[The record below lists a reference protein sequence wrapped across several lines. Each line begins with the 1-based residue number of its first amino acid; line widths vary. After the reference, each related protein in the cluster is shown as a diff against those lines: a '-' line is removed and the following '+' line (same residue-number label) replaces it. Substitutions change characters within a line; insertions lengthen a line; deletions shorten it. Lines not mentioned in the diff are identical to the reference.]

1 MVTVVHDSTLGGP
14 DADAAEEVIHKL
26 HEKSVEQ
33 HAADIASKNGLGYI
47 DLGLLSID
55 PNDTVL
61 FPESTAKE
69 LGAGVFRF
77 DKGILFVG
85 LTRVE
90 PEILKTFNTLA
101 EQKRAEARFY
111 VMSERSF
118 EKILATYA
126 KRPFLERLDQ
136 MRVNLKDSDLET
148 FDKDFGELIE
158 LSRSGE
164 RMAATKAMEIILAG
178 ATKLGSS
185 DVHIETE
192 ENEARLRFR
201 IDGELQDIGQ
211 LPTALYRL
219 LLSRIKLLSKMKLN
233 VRDRAQDGHFEMH
246 INEDRTDIRV
256 GIIPGQYGE
265 NINMRL
271 LHGADAFVDVK
282 KLGMRESILEE
293 VLGQAQKPNGLILN
307 TGPTG
312 SGKTTTLYG
321 LLNYINQPNLKII
334 TVEDPI
340 EYRLPG
346 IVQTEVTE
354 KVSVSHQT
362 GGGSITGTES
372 GYSFADALRA
382 VVRQDPDVILVGEI
396 RDRETAETALNA
408 SLTGH
413 LVFSTLHTND
423 APASITRFRE
433 LGIHPS
439 LIASA
444 VNIFIAQRLVRTL
457 CNECKQTYVPAE
469 STKKAFLSILKNI
482 SPAVK
487 EKIPEKVETLA
498 FSVGCNA
505 CNFTG
510 YKGRVAVYEMFP
522 VTTAMAN
529 LLNTEPSENAIRT
542 LAKEEGM
549 LTLIEDGVLKCLEG
563 ITTLAEVVH
572 HTGIEESLAEFFKE
586 ILSEKPPEKNTP
598 SKEEVAA

>member
-1 MVTVVHDSTLGGP
+1 MVTVVHGPKKNTSDSEE
-14 DADAAEEVIHKL
+14 ADVKL
-26 HEKSVEQ
+26 HKIQQESAEQ
-33 HAADIASKNGLGYI
+33 HAANLGSANGIPYI
-47 DLGLLSID
+47 DLSLLVVD
-55 PNDTVL
+55 PSDAAL
-61 FPESTAKE
+61 LPEAQARE
-69 LGAGVFRF
+69 LGAGIFRA
-77 DKGILFVG
+77 DQKELYVG
-85 LTRVE
+85 LTQIE
-90 PEILKTFNTLA
+90 KPTLDIFLA
-101 EQKRAEARFY
+101 LGQEKKVSVRFY
-111 VMSERSF
+111 SISEKSL
-118 EKILATYA
+118 EKIFATYVKKA
-126 KRPFLERLDQ
+126 FIERLDQ
-136 MRVNLKDSDLET
+136 MRVNLAGEDLEN
-148 FDKDFGELIE
+148 FDKNFGELIE
-158 LSRSGE
+158 LSKTGE
-164 RMAATKAMEIILAG
+164 RMATTKAMEIILAG

-185 DVHIETE
+185 DVHIEAGE
-192 ENEARLRFR
+192 DEARLRFR
-201 IDGELQDIGQ
+201 IDGELQDIGK
-211 LPTALYRL
+211 LPTGLYRL

-246 INEDRTDIRV
+246 LDDARTDIRV
-256 GIIPGQYGE
+256 SIIPGQYGE

-282 KLGMRESILEE
+282 TLGMRASVLEE
-293 VLGQAQKPNGLILN
+293 VLAQAQKPNGLILN

-321 LLNYINQPNLKII
+321 LLNYINQPSSKII

-354 KVSVSHQT
+354 KVSVTHQT
-362 GGGSITGTES
+362 GGGVISGVAS

-396 RDRETAETALNA
+396 RDTETAETAMNA

-433 LGIHPS
+433 LGINAS

-457 CNECKQTYVPAE
+457 CTHCKQTYVPAE
-469 STKKAFLSILKNI
+469 STKAAFLQILKNI

-487 EKIPEKVETLA
+487 EPIPTEVTTLA
-498 FSVGCNA
+498 SPVGCSE

-510 YKGRVAVYEMFP
+510 YKGRIAVYEMFP
-522 VTTAMAN
+522 VTTTMAN
-529 LLNTEPSENAIRT
+529 LLNTNPSENDIRK
-542 LAKEEGM
+542 LAKDEGM
-549 LTLIEDGVLKCLEG
+549 LSLIEDGVLKCLEG

-572 HTGIEESLAEFFKE
+572 HTGIEESLEEFFKT
-586 ILSEKPPEKNTP
+586 ILEEKTSPEDK
-598 SKEEVAA
+598 

>member
-1 MVTVVHDSTLGGP
+1 MVTVVHQPNLQSDKAKKR
-14 DADAAEEVIHKL
+14 DEVLQKL
-26 HEKSVEQ
+26 QEKSIEQ
-33 HAADIASKNGLGYI
+33 HTADSAARLGLPYI
-47 DLGLLSID
+47 DLALLSID
-55 PNDTVL
+55 PSDATL
-61 FPESTAKE
+61 LPESTAQK
-69 LGAGVFRF
+69 LGAGIFRF
-77 DKGILFVG
+77 EQGILFIG
-85 LTRVE
+85 LLDPNEEV
-90 PEILKTFNTLA
+90 LSTLNQFA
-101 EQKRAEARFY
+101 EEKKAKARY
-111 VMSERSF
+111 YLISDASF
-118 EKILATYA
+118 QKILLAYA
-126 KRPFLERLDQ
+126 RKPFLERLDQ
-136 MRVNLKDSDLET
+136 MRVHLEGQDLET
-148 FDKDFGELIE
+148 FDKDFGELLE
-158 LSRSGE
+158 LSGAGE
-164 RMAATKAMEIILAG
+164 RLATTKAMEIILAG
-178 ATKLGSS
+178 ATKLQSS
-185 DVHIETE
+185 DIHIEAGET
-192 ENEARLRFR
+192 EARLRFR

-211 LPTALYRL
+211 LPVALYRL
-219 LLSRIKLLSKMKLN
+219 LLSRIKLLAKMKLN

-246 INEDRTDIRV
+246 IDTERTDIRV
-256 GIIPGQYGE
+256 AIIPGQFGE

-293 VLGQAQKPNGLILN
+293 VLAQAAKPNGLILN

-321 LLNYINQPNLKII
+321 LLNSVNQPNLKII

-354 KVSVSHQT
+354 KVNVTHQT
-362 GGGSITGTES
+362 TGGSITGTES

-433 LGIHPS
+433 LGISAS

-457 CNECKQTYVPAE
+457 CNKCKQMYVPAE
-469 STKKAFLSILKNI
+469 ETKKAFQAILQNI

-487 EKIPEKVETLA
+487 VVVPKEVTTLA
-498 FSVGCNA
+498 APVGCNS

-510 YKGRVAVYEMFP
+510 YKGRTAVYEMFP
-522 VTTAMAN
+522 VTIPMAN
-529 LLNTEPSENAIRT
+529 LLNTEPSENAIRE
-542 LAKEEGM
+542 LAKKEGM

-563 ITTLAEVVH
+563 TTTLAEVVR
-572 HTGIEESLAEFFKE
+572 HTGLEESLSDFFKIILNDTE
-586 ILSEKPPEKNTP
+586 ITKEK
-598 SKEEVAA
+598 

>member
-1 MVTVVHDSTLGGP
+1 MVTVVPRSSTP
-14 DADAAEEVIHKL
+14 EASAKRAEDMLHKIQ
-26 HEKSVEQ
+26 EESAEQ
-33 HAADIASKNGLGYI
+33 HAANMGASHGLPYV
-47 DLGLLSID
+47 DLSLLAISSD
-55 PNDTVL
+55 DALLV
-61 FPESTAKE
+61 PEATIRE
-69 LGAGVFRF
+69 VGGGVFRY
-77 DKGILFVG
+77 DQGVLFVG
-85 LTRVE
+85 LTKIEKEATDVF
-90 PEILKTFNTLA
+90 TALA
-101 EQKRAEARFY
+101 VKKKAKVRFFSI
-111 VMSERSF
+111 SEKSL
-118 EKILATYA
+118 EKILAA
-126 KRPFLERLDQ
+126 SIKKPFIERLDQ
-136 MRVNLKDSDLET
+136 MRVNLTGGDLEN
-148 FDKDFGELIE
+148 FDKNFGELIE
-158 LSRSGE
+158 LSKAGE
-164 RMAATKAMEIILAG
+164 RMATTKAMEIILAG

-192 ENEARLRFR
+192 EHEARLRFR

-211 LPTALYRL
+211 LPLGLYKL

-246 INEDRTDIRV
+246 IDDERTDIRV
-256 GIIPGQYGE
+256 SIIPGQYGE

-271 LHGADAFVDVK
+271 LHGAAAFVDVK
-282 KLGMRESILEE
+282 TLGMRESVLEE
-293 VLGQAQKPNGLILN
+293 VLAQAKKPNGLILN

-321 LLNYINQPNLKII
+321 LLNYINQPTSKII

-346 IVQTEVTE
+346 IMQTEVTE
-354 KVSVSHQT
+354 KENVTHQT
-362 GGGSITGTES
+362 AGGSISGMAT

-396 RDRETAETALNA
+396 RDKETAETALNA

-457 CNECKQTYVPAE
+457 CAECKRTYIPAE
-469 STKKAFLSILKNI
+469 STKAAFLEIIKKI

-487 EKIPEKVETLA
+487 ETIPTEVTTLA
-498 FSVGCNA
+498 EPVGCKE

-510 YKGRVAVYEMFP
+510 YKGRIAVYEMFP

-529 LLNTEPSENAIRT
+529 LLNTEPSENDIRT
-542 LAKEEGM
+542 LAREEGM

-563 ITTLAEVVH
+563 VTTLAEVVR
-572 HTGIEESLAEFFKE
+572 HTGIEESLSDFFKT
-586 ILSEKPPEKNTP
+586 ILEEAPPSREK
-598 SKEEVAA
+598 SAV

>member
-1 MVTVVHDSTLGGP
+1 MVTVVPRASTPKDDSVRV
-14 DADAAEEVIHKL
+14 DAVLHKIQEE
-26 HEKSVEQ
+26 SAEQ
-33 HAADIASKNGLGYI
+33 HAANLGATHGLPYVDLSLLAI
-47 DLGLLSID
+47 DADDALLV
-55 PNDTVL
+55 PNETM
-61 FPESTAKE
+61 KE
-69 LGAGVFRF
+69 LGAGVFRY
-77 DKGILFVG
+77 DQNVLFVG
-85 LTRVE
+85 LTKIE
-90 PEILKTFNTLA
+90 PPIMDTFHALA
-101 EQKRAEARFY
+101 EKKRAKVQFY
-111 VMSERSF
+111 SVSEKSL
-118 EKILATYA
+118 EKILNAA
-126 KRPFLERLDQ
+126 VKKPFIERLDQ
-136 MRVNLKDSDLET
+136 MRVNLGEGDLEN
-148 FDKDFGELIE
+148 FDKNFGELIE
-158 LSRSGE
+158 LSQAGE
-164 RMAATKAMEIILAG
+164 RMATTKAMEIILAG

-185 DVHIETE
+185 DVHIEGGE
-192 ENEARLRFR
+192 QEARLRFR

-211 LPTALYRL
+211 LPLALYRL

-246 INEDRTDIRV
+246 IDQERTDIRV
-256 GIIPGQYGE
+256 SIIPGQYGE

-271 LHGADAFVDVK
+271 LHGAAAFVDVK
-282 KLGMRESILEE
+282 TLGMRESVLEE
-293 VLGQAQKPNGLILN
+293 VLAQAQKPNGLILN

-321 LLNYINQPNLKII
+321 LLNYINQPTSKII

-354 KVSVSHQT
+354 KETVTHQT
-362 GGGSITGTES
+362 AGGSVTGAAT

-457 CNECKQTYVPAE
+457 CTECKVTYVPAD
-469 STKKAFLSILKNI
+469 STKAAFLEILKKI

-487 EKIPEKVETLA
+487 VPIPTEVITLA
-498 FSVGCNA
+498 QPVGCNA

-529 LLNTEPSENAIRT
+529 LLNKEPSENDIRM

-563 ITTLAEVVH
+563 VTTLAEVVR
-572 HTGIEESLAEFFKE
+572 HTGIEESLSDFFKA
-586 ILSEKPPEKNTP
+586 ILEQSV
-598 SKEEVAA
+598 EEPKQ

>member
-1 MVTVVHDSTLGGP
+1 MVTVVHKSGVSNP
-14 DADAAEEVIHKL
+14 NADKAEEVLLKL
-26 HEKSVEQ
+26 KEKSLEQ
-33 HAADIASKNGLGYI
+33 HAADLGQKQGLPYV
-47 DLGLLSID
+47 DLALLSID
-55 PNDTVL
+55 PNDTTL
-61 FPESTAKE
+61 LPEKSARE
-69 LGAGVFRF
+69 MGAGIFRF
-77 DKGILFVG
+77 DKGLLFVG
-85 LTRVE
+85 ITRVE
-90 PEILKTFNTLA
+90 PSILQIFKDLA
-101 EQKRAEARFY
+101 EQKRAKAKFY
-111 VMSERSF
+111 TISENSL
-118 EKILATYA
+118 EKIFATYA
-126 KRPFLERLDQ
+126 KKPFIERLDQ
-136 MRVNLKDSDLET
+136 MRVNLQGDDLEN
-148 FDKDFGELIE
+148 FDKNFGELIE
-158 LSRSGE
+158 LSKAGE
-164 RMAATKAMEIILAG
+164 RMATTQAMEVILAG

-185 DVHIETE
+185 DIHIEGG
-192 ENEARLRFR
+192 ENDARLRFR
-201 IDGELQDIGQ
+201 VDGELQDIGQ

-246 INEDRTDIRV
+246 LDTDRTDIRV
-256 GIIPGQYGE
+256 SIIPGQYGE

-282 KLGMRESILEE
+282 TLGMRESVLEE
-293 VLGQAQKPNGLILN
+293 VLAQAEKPNGLILN

-321 LLNYINQPNLKII
+321 LLNHINHPTSKII

-354 KVSVSHQT
+354 KVSVTHQT
-362 GGGSITGTES
+362 GGGTITGVES
-372 GYSFADALRA
+372 GYGFADALRA

-396 RDRETAETALNA
+396 RDFETAETALNA

-433 LGIHPS
+433 LGVHS
-439 LIASA
+439 ALIASA

-457 CNECKQTYVPAE
+457 CKECKQTYVPAE
-469 STKKAFLSILKNI
+469 ATKEAFLSILKNI

-487 EKIPEKVETLA
+487 ETIPTEITTL
-498 FSVGCNA
+498 SSPVGCRE
-505 CNFTG
+505 CNFSG

-522 VTTAMAN
+522 VTTAMSN
-529 LLNTEPSENAIRT
+529 LLSAEPTENAIRE

-563 ITTLAEVVH
+563 ITTLAEVVR
-572 HTGIEESLAEFFKE
+572 HTGVEESLDQFFDT
-586 ILSEKPPEKNTP
+586 ILEEKVETGEPPEKTENI
-598 SKEEVAA
+598 

>member
-1 MVTVVHDSTLGGP
+1 MVTVAPRSSITNP
-14 DADAAEEVIHKL
+14 NAKSAEDVLHKL
-26 HEKSVEQ
+26 AEKSLEQ
-33 HAADIASKNGLGYI
+33 HAADLGAKNGLPYV
-47 DLGLLSID
+47 DLALLSID
-55 PNDTVL
+55 PNDTVIL
-61 FPESTAKE
+61 PEKSARE
-69 LGAGVFRF
+69 LGAGIFRY
-77 DKGILFVG
+77 DQGLLFVAI
-85 LTRVE
+85 TRVE
-90 PEILKTFNTLA
+90 PNILQVFNDLA
-101 EQKRAEARFY
+101 EQKKAKARFY
-111 VMSERSF
+111 VVSSHSF
-118 EKILATYA
+118 EKILTTYA

-136 MRVNLKDSDLET
+136 MRVNLEGSDLET

-158 LSRSGE
+158 LSTAGE
-164 RMAATKAMEIILAG
+164 RMATTKAMEIILAG
-178 ATKLGSS
+178 ASRLNSS
-185 DVHIETE
+185 DVHIEGGE
-192 ENEARLRFR
+192 SEARLRFR
-201 IDGELQDIGQ
+201 VDGELQDIGQ
-211 LPTALYRL
+211 LPSGLYRL

-246 INEDRTDIRV
+246 IDTERTDIRV
-256 GIIPGQYGE
+256 SIIPGQYGE

-282 KLGMRESILEE
+282 TLGMRASVLEE
-293 VLGQAQKPNGLILN
+293 VLAQAQKPNGLILN

-321 LLNYINQPNLKII
+321 LLNYINQPTSKII

-423 APASITRFRE
+423 APASITRFKE
-433 LGIHPS
+433 LGIHAS

-469 STKKAFLSILKNI
+469 NTKKAFLAILKNI
-482 SPAVK
+482 TPTVK
-487 EKIPEKVETLA
+487 ETIPTTVETLA
-498 FSVGCNA
+498 LAVGCNK

-529 LLNTEPSENAIRT
+529 LLNTEPSENDIRT

-572 HTGIEESLAEFFKE
+572 HTGVEESLAEFFKE
-586 ILSEKPPEKNTP
+586 ILSESGSKKVNVPKN
-598 SKEEVAA
+598 EEV